1 MKPIVWCGDSL
12 DRIREFPA
20 DARRSA
26 GHQLDKVQR
35 GLDADDWKPMPSVGL
50 GVREIRAHAGGEYR
64 VVYLAK
70 FEEAV
75 YVLHA
80 FAKKTRRTP
89 KQDLELAATRF
100 RQLRDERRR
109 Q

>member
-1 MKPIVWCGDSL
+1 
-12 DRIREFPA
+12 
-20 DARRSA
+20 
-26 GHQLDKVQR
+26 
-35 GLDADDWKPMPSVGL
+35 
-50 GVREIRAHAGGEYR
+50 VRGEYR

-80 FAKKTRRTP
+80 FAKKTQRTP

-100 RQLRDERRR
+100 RQLREERRR

>member
-1 MKPIVWCGDSL
+1 
-12 DRIREFPA
+12 
-20 DARRSA
+20 
-26 GHQLDKVQR
+26 
-35 GLDADDWKPMPSVGL
+35 
-50 GVREIRAHAGGEYR
+50 VREVRAHVRGEYR

-80 FAKKTRRTP
+80 FAKKTQRTP

-100 RQLRDERRR
+100 RQLREERRR